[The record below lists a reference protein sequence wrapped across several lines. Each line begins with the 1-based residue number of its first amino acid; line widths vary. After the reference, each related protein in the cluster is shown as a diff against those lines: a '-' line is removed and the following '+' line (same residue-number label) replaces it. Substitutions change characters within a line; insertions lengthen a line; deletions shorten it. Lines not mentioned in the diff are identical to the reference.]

1 MTPGKSASMAA
12 TVSAFGSSVVTA
24 GHVHIVATK
33 RMKQSEY
40 ITLLE
45 DMFEKAK
52 KIENVQAELQ
62 LNKQKFSGKR
72 A

>member
-1 MTPGKSASMAA
+1 MAIDLITP
-12 TVSAFGSSVVTA
+12 

-40 ITLLE
+40 ILLLE
-45 DMFEKAK
+45 SMFEKAK
-52 KIENVQAELQ
+52 KIIDIKAEIK
-62 LNKQKFSGKR
+62 LNESKLMGKK